1 MNRSGCKGLM
11 LTLATVVLCGGPLSA
26 ADTEK
31 KPPKELASFGTL
43 HAPSA
48 DAVRT
53 QAQDWLKAAGKSDE
67 ASLKAFEAIWQADKA
82 LLDKVADTLTLG
94 DADAKKLLDEAR
106 DPNTPAPIEV
116 PALLKDA
123 KRPAFY
129 RANLA
134 LAYGKTLSNRRV
146 YEEALD
152 ALKAV
157 KPEQVV
163 DPAAYFFHKAV
174 AEHSLMMKPEAND
187 TIARLLDDVA
197 DAPERYRMVAAL
209 MSFDMMTWREKDL
222 DWIARKMDN
231 IQRRLDLAR
240 GGKQTQKIQKQVL
253 ARLDEMIKE
262 LENKKNGNASGNG
275 GSCPN
280 GGQPGN
286 NPNNNTRATSPQNDS
301 NGGNGSGPG
310 TVDPKKLKELA
321 EVWGKLPEKERAKAM
336 LQLTRDMDPRYCE
349 AIENYFKGL
358 TSRSNT
364 ESGR

>member
-1 MNRSGCKGLM
+1 LW
-11 LTLATVVLCGGPLSA
+11 GGTA
-26 ADTEK
+26 RADAEK
-31 KPPKELASFGTL
+31 KPPKELASFGTFR
-43 HAPSA
+43 APAQDEARS
-48 DAVRT
+48 
-53 QAQDWLKAAGKSDE
+53 QALDWLKGVGKAD
-67 ASLKAFEAIWQADKA
+67 ATNLKEFEAVWASDA
-82 LLDKVADTLTLG
+82 SVFDKVAKTLALG

-134 LAYGKTLSNRRV
+134 LAYGKALSNRRV
-146 YEEALD
+146 YEEALE

-197 DAPERYRMVAAL
+197 DSPERYRMVAAL
-209 MSFDMMTWREKDL
+209 MSFDMMTWRDKDL

-262 LENKKNGNASGNG
+262 LENKKKGG
-275 GSCPN
+275 GS
-280 GGQPGN
+280 
-286 NPNNNTRATSPQNDS
+286 
-301 NGGNGSGPG
+301 
-310 TVDPKKLKELA
+310 
-321 EVWGKLPEKERAKAM
+321 
-336 LQLTRDMDPRYCE
+336 
-349 AIENYFKGL
+349 
-358 TSRSNT
+358 
-364 ESGR
+364 